1 MIKNFLFEYSVN
13 DNFES
18 IIEKQPKNI
27 FYFVWIFNKTNILGF
42 SFEKKYGFQL
52 PEIFGYS

>member
-27 FYFVWIFNKTNILGF
+27 FYFV
-42 SFEKKYGFQL
+42 
-52 PEIFGYS
+52 